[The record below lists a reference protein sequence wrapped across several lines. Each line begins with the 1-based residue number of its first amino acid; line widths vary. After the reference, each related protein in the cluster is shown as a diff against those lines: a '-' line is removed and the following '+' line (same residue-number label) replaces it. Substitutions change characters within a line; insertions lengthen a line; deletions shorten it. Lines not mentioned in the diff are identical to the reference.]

1 MLILIQER
9 VKNLYR
15 IAGNVSNFSNI
26 YSEVLDEY
34 INNSYVNYE
43 EYLSDKKAEM
53 FGEIFEKLTNE
64 EKVQVY
70 DYLTDDYSGYITF
83 DSLENLAIAIIKKY
97 REEVTEVLDIG
108 SGKASFIRKCVKE
121 DLGKEYVGEEINNK
135 LSRDSHNLVKLLNL
149 KNVTFKNVDSL
160 KSVYKDRYS
169 VVYSNM
175 PFLNKL
181 TNEVLN
187 TYSSYSSIPIKKS
200 ITPDWIFMERL
211 YNSMDDDGLGIAIVR
226 TSILYSHADK
236 EIRRQ
241 FSESKNIRAII
252 RLPEKLSNATA
263 IPTVMIV
270 FDKSYKGPL
279 SMVDATNLYEKKERS
294 LNHMNE
300 NNINTV
306 LDVIEEESEIS
317 TRIERSILK
326 ENDYIW
332 NTAYYL
338 SEGTLNLVNPKRLG
352 DIATVFRGRDI
363 TKKELNEDADDSYA
377 GHLLNI
383 ADLDNY
389 LIKGLNQKLSTSL
402 MDKYQ
407 KYKIQEKDILLT
419 ARGSNLKI
427 AIADKSLVEKDV
439 IASSNIAVIRVTD
452 EKVDP
457 YYILSYLI
465 GEEGKIRLGKLQT
478 GSIILVLSLGTLKDF
493 QVPFVSLESQK
504 NIAEKMK
511 MELAGLKSTIKRLEK
526 FEEKLPN
533 IFESNEKGV
542 N

>member
-1 MLILIQER
+1 MIQER

-97 REEVTEVLDIG
+97 KEEVTEVLDIG

-160 KSVYKDRYS
+160 KSVSKDRYS

-306 LDVIEEESEIS
+306 LDAIEEESEIS

>member
-1 MLILIQER
+1 MIQER

-97 REEVTEVLDIG
+97 KEEVTEVLDIG

-160 KSVYKDRYS
+160 KSVSKDRYS

-306 LDVIEEESEIS
+306 LDAIEEESEIS

-533 IFESNEKGV
+533 IFDSNEKGV

>member
-1 MLILIQER
+1 MIQER

-121 DLGKEYVGEEINNK
+121 DIGQEYVGEEINNK
-135 LSRDSHNLVKLLNL
+135 LSRDSQNLVKLLNL

-160 KSVYKDRYS
+160 KSVSKDRYS

-306 LDVIEEESEIS
+306 LDAIEEESEIS

-338 SEGTLNLVNPKRLG
+338 NEETLNLVNPKRLG

-363 TKKELNEDADDSYA
+363 TKKELNEDADESYA

>member
-1 MLILIQER
+1 
-9 VKNLYR
+9 
-15 IAGNVSNFSNI
+15 
-26 YSEVLDEY
+26 
-34 INNSYVNYE
+34 
-43 EYLSDKKAEM
+43 
-53 FGEIFEKLTNE
+53 
-64 EKVQVY
+64 
-70 DYLTDDYSGYITF
+70 
-83 DSLENLAIAIIKKY
+83 
-97 REEVTEVLDIG
+97 EEVTEVLDIG

-338 SEGTLNLVNPKRLG
+338 SEGTLNLVNPKRLR
-352 DIATVFRGRDI
+352 DITTVFRGRDI

>member
-1 MLILIQER
+1 MIQER

>member
-1 MLILIQER
+1 MIQER

-236 EIRRQ
+236 EIRRK

-533 IFESNEKGV
+533 IFDSNEKGV

>member
-1 MLILIQER
+1 MIQER

-97 REEVTEVLDIG
+97 KEEVTEVLDIG

-533 IFESNEKGV
+533 IFDSNEKGV

>member
-1 MLILIQER
+1 MIQER

-15 IAGNVSNFSNI
+15 IAGNMSNFSNI

-34 INNSYVNYE
+34 INNSHVNYG

-121 DLGKEYVGEEINNK
+121 DIGQEYVGEEINNK
-135 LSRDSHNLVKLLNL
+135 LSRDSQNLVKLLNL

-160 KSVYKDRYS
+160 KSVSKDRYS

-175 PFLNKL
+175 PFLYKL

-279 SMVDATNLYEKKERS
+279 SMVDATNLYEKKERL

-306 LDVIEEESEIS
+306 LDAIEEESEIS

-363 TKKELNEDADDSYA
+363 TKKELNEDADESYA

>member
-1 MLILIQER
+1 MIQER

-160 KSVYKDRYS
+160 KSVSKDRYS

-306 LDVIEEESEIS
+306 LDAIEEESEIS

-363 TKKELNEDADDSYA
+363 TKKELNEDADESYA

>member
-97 REEVTEVLDIG
+97 KEEVTEVLDIG

-121 DLGKEYVGEEINNK
+121 DLGKEYVGEEVNNK
-135 LSRDSHNLVKLLNL
+135 LARDRHNLVKLLNL

-160 KSVYKDRYS
+160 KSVSKDRYS

-419 ARGSNLKI
+419 ARGSNL
-427 AIADKSLVEKDV
+427 
-439 IASSNIAVIRVTD
+439 
-452 EKVDP
+452 
-457 YYILSYLI
+457 
-465 GEEGKIRLGKLQT
+465 
-478 GSIILVLSLGTLKDF
+478 
-493 QVPFVSLESQK
+493 
-504 NIAEKMK
+504 
-511 MELAGLKSTIKRLEK
+511 
-526 FEEKLPN
+526 
-533 IFESNEKGV
+533 
-542 N
+542 